1 MHLCLFP
8 LRFACQAQSRAQQN
22 VAVQCTC
29 GEVCVDECVDVSLRV
44 FQDIQPGAEL
54 LLYDDTAGKRHA
66 PDSPDAQGETCGRTG
81 KDYTHTHTH
90 THTDRHHENM
100 NVFSS
105 LEVAVEYLFYI
116 NCLSV

>member
-29 GEVCVDECVDVSLRV
+29 GEVCVDECVDVCLRV

-66 PDSPDAQGETCGRTG
+66 PDSPDAQGETSGRTG
-81 KDYTHTHTH
+81 KGYRQ
-90 THTDRHHENM
+90 TDRHYENI